1 MNYKITLTDEAKAYL
16 RSLDGRAKTA
26 IGRKI
31 ETLKE
36 SPDKIGKALSGN
48 LAGYRSIHAAGRY
61 RIVYEVKVK
70 TVTVIV
76 IGIGIRKEGSRI
88 DVYETL
94 KKLLRSKILD

>member
-36 SPDKIGKALSGN
+36 SPDKIGKALSVILLG
-48 LAGYRSIHAAGRY
+48 IAAFMPRAATGLCT
-61 RIVYEVKVK
+61 K
-70 TVTVIV
+70 
-76 IGIGIRKEGSRI
+76 
-88 DVYETL
+88 
-94 KKLLRSKILD
+94 